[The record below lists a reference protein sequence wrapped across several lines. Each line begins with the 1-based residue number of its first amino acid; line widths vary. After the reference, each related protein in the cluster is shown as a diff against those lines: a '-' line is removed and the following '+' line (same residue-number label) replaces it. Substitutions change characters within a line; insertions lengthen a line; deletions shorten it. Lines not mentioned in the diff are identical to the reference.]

1 MEEILQKLLNHD
13 MLNEETR
20 AELKEAFTSMIQ
32 EAREQVELQ
41 VRSELAEAWALERD
55 KIVDSID
62 LTVTDFL
69 ERELAELKED
79 IASFRDLEAEYA
91 ARLVEEKKQ
100 IAASIGADLD
110 HLSVK
115 LDAFV
120 EKKLQEELDE
130 LKESIKLAQE
140 NEFGRKVFEAFKK
153 EFGSVFNDEDTLM
166 KQLSV
171 TESRLREAEARLME
185 VEQEKSKIR
194 REQTME
200 AVLAPLSGTKREQ
213 MRIILSNVE
222 TDRLQECYNLFIGRV
237 LKEDA
242 QPASQVVAEATKVE
256 QKTEVVTGN
265 ESGEAQNITEAVDER
280 LLRLA
285 GIR

>member
-41 VRSELAEAWALERD
+41 VRSELAEAWAMERD

-69 ERELAELKED
+69 ERELSELKED

-110 HLSVK
+110 QLSTK

-130 LKESIKLAQE
+130 LKESIKQAQE

-153 EFGSVFNDEDTLM
+153 EFGSVFNDEDTLL

-171 TESRLREAEARLME
+171 AESRLREAESRLME
-185 VEQEKSKIR
+185 VEQEKAKIR

-237 LKEDA
+237 LKEDT
-242 QPASQVVAEATKVE
+242 QPAPQVIAEAAKVE
-256 QKTEVVTGN
+256 QTTEVVTGN
-265 ESGEAQNITEAVDER
+265 EPGEEKITEAVDER

>member
-20 AELKEAFTSMIQ
+20 GELKEAFTSMIQ

-55 KIVDSID
+55 KIVDSIE
-62 LTVTDFL
+62 LTVSDFL
-69 ERELAELKED
+69 ERELGELKED
-79 IASFRDLEAEYA
+79 ISSFRDLEAEMA
-91 ARLVEEKKQ
+91 QRLVEEKKQ
-100 IAASIGADLD
+100 LAANLGSDLD
-110 HLSVK
+110 NLSVK

-120 EKKLQEELDE
+120 ERKLQEELDE
-130 LKESIKLAQE
+130 LKESIKDARE

-153 EFGSVFNDEDTLM
+153 EFGSAFNDEDTLL
-166 KQLSV
+166 KQLSI
-171 TESRLREAEARLME
+171 TEDRLRDAEARLME
-185 VEQEKSKIR
+185 VEQEKSKAR
-194 REQTME
+194 REHTME

-237 LKEDA
+237 LKEDT
-242 QPASQVVAEATKVE
+242 QPAPQVIAEAAEV

-265 ESGEAQNITEAVDER
+265 EPGEQEIVTEAVDER

>member
-20 AELKEAFTSMIQ
+20 GELKEAFTSMIQ

-55 KIVDSID
+55 KIVDSIE
-62 LTVTDFL
+62 LTVSDFL
-69 ERELAELKED
+69 ERELGELKED
-79 IASFRDLEAEYA
+79 ISSFRDLEAEMA
-91 ARLVEEKKQ
+91 QRLVEEKKQ
-100 IAASIGADLD
+100 LAANLGSDLD
-110 HLSVK
+110 NLSVK

-120 EKKLQEELDE
+120 ERKLQEEMDE
-130 LKESIKLAQE
+130 LKESIKDARE

-153 EFGSVFNDEDTLM
+153 EFGSAFNDEDTLL
-166 KQLSV
+166 KQLSI
-171 TESRLREAEARLME
+171 TEDRLRDAEARLME
-185 VEQEKSKIR
+185 VEQEKSKAR
-194 REQTME
+194 REHTME